1 MQRKL
6 KKYSQGN
13 KMLELIQKIISI
25 LTTDATL
32 NAIVPAANILYGNVD
47 IVEQTQA
54 GLMLPQINLYT
65 PDEST
70 RMIPTNAR
78 DTTIQLNIWSR
89 NSMLEVVQIY
99 ERIHYLL
106 NYYTGDQNTSHIFW
120 QLQSGMNDQT
130 ESDRRVFHRS
140 VLFKVWSVK

>member
-1 MQRKL
+1 
-6 KKYSQGN
+6 
-13 KMLELIQKIISI
+13 MLELIQKIISI